1 MKRKVFLVLIIFVSL
16 SSCKKIID
24 SAAALGGEEEL
35 TIEKLKVISVE
46 DKYSLSLPKYMTE
59 MKSLND
65 DASLKYANIYK
76 ETYTIV
82 IDEDKQEFM
91 NAFKELEIY
100 NDSLTPLENYSDYQ
114 MKSFKENMDDAD
126 YILLDSKIRSFESN
140 QFEFTGKSE
149 GINIKYLIGF
159 VETDNDMFMLM
170 SWTLK
175 DRYKK
180 YRNTFKQVQN
190 SFKLK

>member
-82 IDEDKQEFM
+82 IDEDKHEFI

-175 DRYKK
+175 DRYTK